1 MIIALIALI
10 AILFGG
16 SAGSAWVGDI
26 KDPLK
31 QHVSEKDRREAVLDE
46 SKRLVEGQK
55 TIGDSIQKHFI
66 LMSETHLDYHSTA
79 ADFDDV
85 AVQLK
90 EDQARAFSLDLDV
103 RNKMQASLSEEE
115 WTAVFSDAWK

>member
-1 MIIALIALI
+1 MIVALIALI

-31 QHVSEKDRREAVLDE
+31 QHVLEKDRREAVLDE
-46 SKRLVEGQK
+46 SKRLVEGYK
-55 TIGDSIQKHFI
+55 AMGDSIQKHFI
-66 LMSETHLDYHSTA
+66 LMSKTHLDYHSTE

-85 AVQLK
+85 AARLK

-115 WTAVFSDAWK
+115 WTAVFSDAGK